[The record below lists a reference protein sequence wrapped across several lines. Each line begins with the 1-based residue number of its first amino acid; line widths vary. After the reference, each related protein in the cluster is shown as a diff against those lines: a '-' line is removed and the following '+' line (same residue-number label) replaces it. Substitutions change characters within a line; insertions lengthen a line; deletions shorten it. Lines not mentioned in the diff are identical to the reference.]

1 MPFTADIIDGAAARY
16 ERERDRYIKLA
27 GRVADICQA
36 SIVEGDAVR
45 AQVTSRTKTP
55 QSFRGK
61 LDRFSRRPDRNYVT
75 VDEVFEGISDF
86 AGVRIATYRPEDEE
100 RVRQR
105 ICELFCGQ
113 DGGLVHIDPKN
124 KLDPVQAQ
132 FYRATH
138 CQVFLREEDLAGIYD
153 NLRGASCE
161 VQICSMMAHVWN
173 EIEHDIGYKPDG
185 SGPDAAERGLL
196 EALGHL
202 TRSGDATITRLLD
215 ANQQRLRS
223 RQGEFSDV
231 HDFVAR
237 LRDRFPR
244 ADLSV
249 NAGQAYDAA
258 VRLGLKSPDAI
269 EAAVGAP
276 AFDEATGR
284 LAIEA
289 FNKFARDAGK
299 SDATL
304 NAASADLV
312 TVRLLPLLS
321 DRSPTERSDGGRLK
335 SGRLSLIVDVWRD
348 MDGDAGD
355 VGV

>member
-1 MPFTADIIDGAAARY
+1 MPFLAEVIEGAAARY

-36 SIVEGDAVR
+36 SIIEGDAVR

-61 LDRFSRRPDRNYVT
+61 LDRFSRRADRNYAS
-75 VDEVFEGISDF
+75 VDEVFDGIGDF
-86 AGVRIATYRPEDEE
+86 AGVRIATYRPEDED

-105 ICELFCGQ
+105 VCELFCGP
-113 DGGLVHIDPKN
+113 DGGAVSVDPKN
-124 KLDPVQAQ
+124 KLDPGEAQ

-185 SGPDAAERGLL
+185 GGPDAAERGLL

-202 TRSGDATITRLLD
+202 TRSGDATITRLLE

-258 VRLGLKSPDAI
+258 QRLGLKSPDAI
-269 EAAVGAP
+269 EQMVGGL
-276 AFDEATGR
+276 DEAGAR
-284 LAIEA
+284 GSIER
-289 FNKFARDAGK
+289 FNKFARDTGR

-312 TVRLLPLLS
+312 TVALLPHLIG
-321 DRSPTERSDGGRLK
+321 RSSTDRSDGRIK
-335 SGRLSLIVDVWRD
+335 SGRLSLLVDVWREH
-348 MDGDAGD
+348 DAVSD
-355 VGV
+355 DQPVGA